1 MYCSLN
7 GNREMEST
15 TSSASGP
22 TWPSSSGLRSSGL
35 SSSGPS
41 SSGLS
46 ISGPTDSAANDDS
59 SGSEDSEG
67 VNVVSLLSKLRSP
80 RPSDFA
86 RKRKIAA
93 NPPCGKRR
101 SRGKMDTDLKTIRP
115 EKRVRDYP
123 NEPLTVSNGKLFCRG
138 C

>member
-7 GNREMEST
+7 GNCEMEST
-15 TSSASGP
+15 
-22 TWPSSSGLRSSGL
+22 WPISSGLSSSGL

-67 VNVVSLLSKLRSP
+67 VNIVSLLSKLRSP

-86 RKRKIAA
+86 RKINKI
-93 NPPCGKRR
+93 
-101 SRGKMDTDLKTIRP
+101 IH
-115 EKRVRDYP
+115 
-123 NEPLTVSNGKLFCRG
+123 
-138 C
+138 